1 MILIEKEFSQA
12 GHLFAKRNRIFKN
25 NKNEQS
31 PIFVQ
36 FLDAVQN
43 ILKQYPD
50 SFQFNLNFLSSLCKP
65 VGSDLYLHCNIFT
78 YFANSKKSMRLY
90 DKLLLKKD

>member
-50 SFQFNLNFLSSLCKP
+50 SFQFNLNFLR
-65 VGSDLYLHCNIFT
+65 DLALTSNFIVFSN
-78 YFANSKKSMRLY
+78 FIENNEKEREIIN
-90 DKLLLKKD
+90 